1 MTGEGKKTLKFTR
14 RVQFKLVAAFF
25 ALIAA
30 LLVLLNTYPVAAS
43 RDIVFSEKES
53 SLIEQAAVISSSLS
67 GLDTLS
73 GDGAAQVV
81 ELLAVS
87 GLERIIVTDA
97 ASRVLYDTASP
108 SAEGDVAL
116 LSEIVRAL
124 SGEQVF
130 WSRFAGGAFVSH
142 AAIPIYR
149 DGAVLGAVYLCER
162 DTEQAEILLAF
173 RDRLATVSIV
183 ALMAALGLTI
193 VFTRR
198 LTGRITRLSQAER
211 TVREGD
217 YAHRVTVE
225 GNDELS
231 ELYADF
237 NSMTETLQK
246 TEEQRR
252 RFVSDA
258 SHELKTPLAAIRL
271 LADSRTV
278 SGSMLSVPVMES
290 ASKRIATETERLQR
304 TTEKLLDLSRRD
316 DGAHV
321 KSVPV
326 DVGGCAEDTLRRLA
340 PLADKSSITLHC
352 EAEPGCTILAPEDDV
367 YQIVFNLAENAV
379 KYNVPGGRVDVSVR
393 RERGYVLLS
402 VEDTGI
408 GIPEEDLPNIFS
420 RFYRVDKAR
429 SRERG
434 GSGLGLS
441 IVHDAVAAM
450 GGKIDVH
457 ARESGGTRFTVTF
470 PGCGGKEEAQ

>member
-30 LLVLLNTYPVAAS
+30 LLLLLNTYPVAAS

-198 LTGRITRLSQAER
+198 LTGRITRLSQAVR

-271 LADSRTV
+271 LADSITGTDNIDPDTV
-278 SGSMLSVPVMES
+278 REFVSD
-290 ASKRIATETERLQR
+290 IATETERLQR

-316 DGAHV
+316 DGVRV

-326 DVGGCAEDTLRRLA
+326 DVGDCAEDTFRRLA

-379 KYNVPGGRVDVSVR
+379 KYNLPGGRVDVSVR

-457 ARESGGTRFTVTF
+457 ARESGGTRFTVTC
-470 PGCGGKEEAQ
+470 PGYSGRGEVQ